1 MIKSAI
7 EKVINFQ
14 DLSEIEM
21 AGVMEEIMD
30 GKATPAQIAALL
42 TGLRMKG
49 ETIAEL
55 TGAARVMRKHAIFID
70 AAANQILDTC
80 GTGGDKTNTF
90 NISTTVAIVAAGGG
104 LTVAKHGNRSVS
116 SRCGSADVLEELGV
130 NIQAEPEVVEECIR
144 EIGIGFLFAP
154 RLHGAMK
161 YTAEVR
167 RDIGIRTFL
176 NMLGPLTNP
185 AGATCHLL
193 GVYAAELTEV
203 FANVLKNLGTK
214 KALVVHG
221 SDGMDEITLCG
232 ETRVTELSDG
242 QIKTYNLNTRSF
254 FKRTYNQEEFRGGDP
269 KINAQIIRDI
279 LAGKPGAPRDIVLI
293 NSAAALLVGGKVN
306 NLAEGIKQAEE
317 IIDSGKAERKLNQLI
332 EISNS

>member
-1 MIKSAI
+1 
-7 EKVINFQ
+7 
-14 DLSEIEM
+14 
-21 AGVMEEIMD
+21 
-30 GKATPAQIAALL
+30 
-42 TGLRMKG
+42 
-49 ETIAEL
+49 
-55 TGAARVMRKHAIFID
+55 
-70 AAANQILDTC
+70 
-80 GTGGDKTNTF
+80 
-90 NISTTVAIVAAGGG
+90 
-104 LTVAKHGNRSVS
+104 
-116 SRCGSADVLEELGV
+116 
-130 NIQAEPEVVEECIR
+130 
-144 EIGIGFLFAP
+144 
-154 RLHGAMK
+154 MK

-176 NMLGPLTNP
+176 NMIGPLTNP

-193 GVYAAELTEV
+193 GVYAAELTEI

-242 QIKTYNLNTRSF
+242 QIKTYNLNPRSF